1 MIECCFFFFFLLLF
15 SLGLSTGYIYDL
27 QVRVGIR

>member
-1 MIECCFFFFFLLLF
+1 MLLFFFFFFLLLF

>member
-1 MIECCFFFFFLLLF
+1 MIECFFFFLLLF
-15 SLGLSTGYIYDL
+15 FLGLSTGYIYDL